1 MKFTP
6 TLSLRMC
13 VALIG
18 LVLVG
23 CNTDA
28 ASKKDVAALEQKV
41 NNLEARL
48 IDTESL
54 LMLTRAN
61 GWKRV
66 PSQPGLE
73 TVLDCAAKGGD
84 LRCVPMPELANALR
98 ALDCYTNVLVDAQS
112 KEAKRGK
119 LELREHC
126 TDGGQ
131 KLRISP
137 REAEQALT
145 LLRQGRCFGKK
156 IDRVAGAP
164 DERPFTQV
172 EEKLTAMRAV
182 VDKSRRT
189 RKLLEKPEIAEIVTR
204 YEQVRP
210 LFQGATL
217 KGSVHELRCIQDERT
232 LSVVLTE
239 MTVKGKET
247 LVVES
252 LGTKE
257 GW

>member
-1 MKFTP
+1 MLFVGAPPKR
-6 TLSLRMC
+6 LI
-13 VALIG
+13 ALAFALG
-18 LVLVG
+18 LMG

-28 ASKKDVAALEQKV
+28 ASKKDVAALESKV
-41 NNLEARL
+41 AALEARV

-66 PSQPGLE
+66 PGQPGLE

-98 ALDCYTNVLVDAQS
+98 ALDCYTNLLVDAQS
-112 KEAKRGK
+112 KDARRGK
-119 LELREHC
+119 LEIREYC
-126 TDGGQ
+126 QADGQ
-131 KLRISP
+131 QLRISAK
-137 REAEQALT
+137 EAEQALV
-145 LLRQGRCFGKK
+145 LLRQGKCFGKK
-156 IDRVAGAP
+156 IERVAGAP
-164 DERPFTQV
+164 DERPFTDV

-182 VDKSRRT
+182 VDKRRRT
-189 RKLLEKPEIAEIVTR
+189 RRLLKKPQAEAIVTR

-210 LFQGATL
+210 LFEGATL
-217 KGSVHELRCIQDERT
+217 KGTVHEMRCVQDERT
-232 LSVVLTE
+232 LSIVLTQ

-252 LGTKE
+252 LGTKM